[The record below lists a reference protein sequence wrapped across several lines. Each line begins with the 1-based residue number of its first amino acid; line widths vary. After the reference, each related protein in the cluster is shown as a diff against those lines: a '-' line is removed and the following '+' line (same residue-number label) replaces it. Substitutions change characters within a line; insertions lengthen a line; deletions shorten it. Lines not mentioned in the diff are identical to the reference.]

1 MYPDD
6 TRAPGPPGADA
17 PSDDPAPEVRAPDPE
32 QDPGT
37 DTPGSGA
44 PDPAESWRA
53 LPDPLRGRLAEIAA
67 TAVGGMAASE
77 VPQPLR
83 RFARFTPA
91 KRARLAAPALCGE
104 LEQGA
109 PFRTGVLAWW
119 AEHRPGELDVRA
131 DDRLNAAA
139 AALLTEDPSAQRLI
153 AAAERHGE
161 LGELRAERDEALSR
175 VDKLTVELERMRN
188 ELTEAREQARTAAQH
203 RDAEYQQLRRRVG
216 EQGARLRAATDAR
229 TELEETVARLRAG
242 TDERLDE
249 ALAERDRESER
260 AERERRRAEGAAREV
275 AAARQAAREARQGDE
290 VRLGLLLDTLG
301 GAADGLRRELSLGGG
316 GPHPADT
323 VAGVHGRAG
332 SGGAPVDDL
341 AALDSMLGL
350 PALHLVVDGYNVSK
364 TGYPDL
370 PLADQRTRLVGQLG
384 ALGSRT
390 GIEVTVVFDGAAVV
404 AAPIRGTRGVRVLFS
419 EPGVLADDVV
429 RDLVAAEPRGRP
441 LLVATSDRE
450 VVTSVRR
457 RGAHTVPS
465 AVLLQRLHG

>member
-1 MYPDD
+1 MYPDES
-6 TRAPGPPGADA
+6 RAPEPSGAVVPSGDTVSSGDVGPPG
-17 PSDDPAPEVRAPDPE
+17 DPAPDELWAR
-32 QDPGT
+32 
-37 DTPGSGA
+37 
-44 PDPAESWRA
+44 

-67 TAVGGMAASE
+67 AAVGAMPAAE

-91 KRARLAAPALCGE
+91 KRARLAGPVLCAQ
-104 LEQGA
+104 LQDSA
-109 PFRTGVLAWW
+109 PFRTAVLAWW
-119 AEHRPGELDVRA
+119 SEHRPGELETGA

-139 AALLTEDPSAQRLI
+139 AALLTGHPSAARLV

-175 VDKLTVELERMRN
+175 VDKLTVEMERLRG
-188 ELTEAREQARTAAQH
+188 ELTEARDQVRAAAQH
-203 RDAEYQQLRRRVG
+203 RDAEYQQLRRRVS
-216 EQGARLRAATDAR
+216 EQGGRLRIATDTCA
-229 TELEETVARLRAG
+229 ELENTVAQLRSG
-242 TDERLDE
+242 VDGRLDE
-249 ALAERDRESER
+249 ALAERDRERERADREHRR
-260 AERERRRAEGAAREV
+260 AERAAREV
-275 AAARQAAREARQGDE
+275 AAARQGAREARQGDE

-301 GAADGLRRELSLGGG
+301 GAVNGLRRELSLGGG
-316 GPHPADT
+316 GGPRPADT
-323 VAGVHGRAG
+323 VAGAHGGG
-332 SGGAPVDDL
+332 SGGTPVDDL
-341 AALDSMLGL
+341 AALDAMLGL
-350 PALHLVVDGYNVSK
+350 PALHLLVDGYNVSK

-370 PLADQRTRLVGQLG
+370 PLADQRTRLAGQLA

-390 GIEVTVVFDGAAVV
+390 GVEVTVVFDGAAVV
-404 AAPIRGTRGVRVLFS
+404 AAPLRGTRGVRVLFS

>member
-1 MYPDD
+1 MSPDD
-6 TRAPGPPGADA
+6 TSGPEPSGPVA
-17 PSDDPAPEVRAPDPE
+17 PSGDPE
-32 QDPGT
+32 
-37 DTPGSGA
+37 
-44 PDPAESWRA
+44 PAHAEPWAR

-67 TAVGGMAASE
+67 AAVGGMPAVE

-91 KRARLAAPALCGE
+91 KRARLAGPVLCAE
-104 LEQGA
+104 LQDSA
-109 PFRTGVLAWW
+109 PFRTAVLAWW
-119 AEHRPGELDVRA
+119 SEHRPGELETGV

-139 AALLTEDPSAQRLI
+139 AALLTADPSTARLV
-153 AAAERHGE
+153 AAAARHGE

-175 VDKLTVELERMRN
+175 VDKLTVETERLRG
-188 ELTEAREQARTAAQH
+188 ELTEARDQVRTAAQH
-203 RDAEYQQLRRRVG
+203 RDAEYQQLRRRVS
-216 EQGARLRAATDAR
+216 EQGGRLRTATDTCA
-229 TELEETVARLRAG
+229 ELEHTVAQLRSG
-242 TDERLDE
+242 VDQRLDE
-249 ALAERDRESER
+249 ALAERDRERDR
-260 AERERRRAEGAAREV
+260 ADQEHRRAGRAAREV
-275 AAARQAAREARQGDE
+275 AAARQATREARQGDE

-301 GAADGLRRELSLGGG
+301 GAVNGLRRELSLGGG
-316 GPHPADT
+316 GPRPAET
-323 VAGVHGRAG
+323 VTGAHVGAP
-332 SGGAPVDDL
+332 GGTPVDDL
-341 AALDSMLGL
+341 AALDAMLGL
-350 PALHLVVDGYNVSK
+350 SALHLVVDGYNVSK

-370 PLADQRTRLVGQLG
+370 PLADQRTRLAGQLA

-404 AAPIRGTRGVRVLFS
+404 AAPLRGTRGVRVLFS
-419 EPGVLADDVV
+419 EAGVLADDVV